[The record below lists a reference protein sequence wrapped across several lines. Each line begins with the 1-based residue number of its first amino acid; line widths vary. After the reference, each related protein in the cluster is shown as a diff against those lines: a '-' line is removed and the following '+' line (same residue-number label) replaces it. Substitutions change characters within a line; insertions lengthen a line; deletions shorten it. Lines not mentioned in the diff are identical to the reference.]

1 MSSRDRSPD
10 LNEQS
15 PLISPR
21 PHAERSDDSD
31 VEESRLSENFDYD
44 VATVES
50 KSSWYLFLLTL
61 SIGGLQIV
69 WSVEISNGSPYL
81 LSLGMS
87 KSLLAFVW
95 IAGPLSGALVQPYV
109 GIRSDNCRISW
120 GKRKPFMIA
129 GGAATIVGLLALAWT
144 REMVQGV
151 LGLFGVPFDSN
162 GTKVV
167 TICVGTIFMYCLD
180 FSINTGK

>member
-1 MSSRDRSPD
+1 V
-10 LNEQS
+10 E
-15 PLISPR
+15 
-21 PHAERSDDSD
+21 DSH
-31 VEESRLSENFDYD
+31 LSESLRCD
-44 VATVES
+44 VTSLES

-69 WSVEISNGSPYL
+69 WSVELSNGSPYL

-120 GKRKPFMIA
+120 GKRKPFMIGG
-129 GGAATIVGLLALAWT
+129 GGATVVALLALAWT
-144 REMVQGV
+144 REMVRGF
-151 LGLFGVPFDSN
+151 LGLFGVAADSD
-162 GTKVV
+162 GVKVTAIV
-167 TICVGTIFMYCLD
+167 VAILFMYVLD
-180 FSINTGK
+180 FSVNTGKLQRLV